1 MKILI
6 KLFNKLKIKFKK
18 IKIMHNLED
27 IKKEFQ
33 ESLDKFTAM
42 REWASN
48 EEEFSKLTTIEKN
61 LISSQLNILQQYLTT
76 LEMRIELGSF
86 RESKNGK
93 KKVD

>member
-1 MKILI
+1 
-6 KLFNKLKIKFKK
+6 
-18 IKIMHNLED
+18 MHNLED

-86 RESKNGK
+86 RETKNGK